1 MVFLKSPPSD
11 DNVSHVCINTNN
23 IITIYLEPLDN
34 DRYKIMV
41 VTKPSTIGVN
51 FAEYGKEGPEIYQE
65 LIRRLELNPTE
76 SIQLPREDNIY
87 QINKFLRK
95 DVRI

>member
-1 MVFLKSPPSD
+1 MVFLKNQPLNNISYI
-11 DNVSHVCINTNN
+11 CINIAN
-23 IITIYLEPLDN
+23 IVEVHLDPLPD

-41 VTKPSTIGVN
+41 ITRPNTMGVN

-65 LIRRLELNPTE
+65 LIRRLEVTPTE
-76 SIQLPREDNIY
+76 SIQLPEEDNKY

-95 DVRI
+95 DMRI

>member
-1 MVFLKSPPSD
+1 MVFLKNQPLN
-11 DNVSHVCINTNN
+11 NVSYICVNINS
-23 IITIYLEPLDN
+23 IIELHLDPIN
-34 DRYKIMV
+34 DNRYKIIV
-41 VTKPSTIGVN
+41 ITKPNTMGVN

-95 DVRI
+95 DIRI

>member
-1 MVFLKSPPSD
+1 MVFLKSPLLE
-11 DNVSHVCINTNN
+11 DNVSYICININN
-23 IITIYLEPLDN
+23 IITIYLNPSDD

-41 VTKPSTIGVN
+41 VTKPNTIGVN
-51 FAEYGKEGPEIYQE
+51 FAEYGKEGPDIYQE

-95 DVRI
+95 DIRI

>member
-1 MVFLKSPPSD
+1 MVFLKIPSLD
-11 DNVSHVCINTNN
+11 DNVSYRCINIDSITELKL
-23 IITIYLEPLDN
+23 IILLDS
-34 DRYKIMV
+34 RYKIKV
-41 VTKPSTIGVN
+41 SIQSNPTNII

-95 DVRI
+95 DIRI

>member
-1 MVFLKSPPSD
+1 MVFLKNQPLN
-11 DNVSHVCINTNN
+11 NVSYICVNINS
-23 IITIYLEPLDN
+23 IIELHLDPIN
-34 DRYKIMV
+34 DNRYKIIV
-41 VTKPSTIGVN
+41 ITKPNTMGVN

-76 SIQLPREDNIY
+76 SIQLPEEDNKY

-95 DVRI
+95 DIRI

>member
-1 MVFLKSPPSD
+1 MVFLKSPPLE
-11 DNVSHVCINTNN
+11 DNVSHTCINTNN
-23 IITIYLEPLDN
+23 IIMICLDSSAN
-34 DRYKIMV
+34 DRHKIII
-41 VTKPSTIGVN
+41 VTKPNTMGVN
-51 FAEYGKEGPEIYQE
+51 FAEYGKEGPDIYQE

-95 DVRI
+95 DIRI

>member
-1 MVFLKSPPSD
+1 MVFLKSPPLD
-11 DNVSHVCINTNN
+11 DNVSHTCINTNN
-23 IITIYLEPLDN
+23 IITIYLEPLNN

-41 VTKPSTIGVN
+41 VTKPSTIVN
-51 FAEYGKEGPEIYQE
+51 FAEYRKEGPEIYQE

-87 QINKFLRK
+87 QISKFLRK
-95 DVRI
+95 DIRI

>member
-1 MVFLKSPPSD
+1 MVFLKSPPLD
-11 DNVSHVCINTNN
+11 DNISYTCINTNN

-41 VTKPSTIGVN
+41 VTKPSTMGVN

-95 DVRI
+95 DIRI

>member
-1 MVFLKSPPSD
+1 MVFLKNQPLN
-11 DNVSHVCINTNN
+11 NVSYICVNINS
-23 IITIYLEPLDN
+23 IIELHLDPIN
-34 DRYKIMV
+34 DNRYKIIV
-41 VTKPSTIGVN
+41 VTKPNTMGVN

-95 DVRI
+95 DIRI

>member
-11 DNVSHVCINTNN
+11 DNVSRICINTNN

-41 VTKPSTIGVN
+41 VTKPNTMGVN

-95 DVRI
+95 DIRM